1 MECPICCDSFNK
13 STRAPITCTNGEC
26 GYTACKAC
34 VRTFLTSTTKDASC
48 MNCGHKW
55 NQRFCVLSLNRS
67 FMAGDYR
74 VHRGKLLLDREV
86 SRLSES
92 MEAAGRYE
100 EVKSKEA
107 EKEEILRQRHELL
120 EQAESLLRQTYR
132 INNDIAKLERRPEKT
147 ERKKFVMPCVSETCR
162 GFLSTQ
168 YKCEICKLY
177 TCPDCFE
184 IIGPSK
190 EVPHT
195 CTEEAKASATL
206 IRQETRACPTC
217 GIRISKISGCDQMW
231 CTECHTAFSWRTG
244 QVETGVVHNPHF
256 YQYQRQAK
264 EEGRDGT
271 GQRALTMCNGQMPSY
286 HELQTYCLRPLR
298 RYAQLEEGH
307 PKMDWCDK
315 AWFAEEVSA
324 IDNWAMQAH
333 RVISHLIYNDLRSL
347 ERRVRAEG
355 NTEKL
360 RVRYI
365 VGEITKDE
373 MHDDLLRRDKV
384 RRRASEFVD
393 LYNLL
398 RTAGTEAFRSMVN
411 ARTDDPKLLLETC
424 QTARKDIEWLREYMI
439 HQLDIISVTY
449 NCSVPDLEPCWR
461 TLGRK
466 ARLSD
471 VRKKEAG
478 TVDQDDASVV
488 GEEENV
494 VVGASGVTA

>member
-1 MECPICCDSFNK
+1 
-13 STRAPITCTNGEC
+13 
-26 GYTACKAC
+26 
-34 VRTFLTSTTKDASC
+34 
-48 MNCGHKW
+48 
-55 NQRFCVLSLNRS
+55 
-67 FMAGDYR
+67 
-74 VHRGKLLLDREV
+74 
-86 SRLSES
+86 

-244 QVETGVVHNPHF
+244 QIETGVVHNPHF

-264 EEGRDGT
+264 EEGRAET

-286 HELQTYCLRPLR
+286 HELQSYCLRPLR
-298 RYAQLEEGH
+298 RYVQLDEGH

-365 VGEITKDE
+365 VGEITKDD

-439 HQLDIISVTY
+439 HQLDIISATY
-449 NCSVPDLEPCWR
+449 NCSVPDLAPGWR

-478 TVDQDDASVV
+478 MADQDDAMAAEE
-488 GEEENV
+488 EEENV
-494 VVGASGVTA
+494 VVCASGVTA

>member
-55 NQRFCVLSLNRS
+55 NQRFCVLNLNRS
-67 FMAGDYR
+67 FMVGDYR
-74 VHRGKLLLDREV
+74 DHRGKLLLDREV
-86 SRLSES
+86 SRLPES

-100 EVKSKEA
+100 EVKEKEA
-107 EKEEILRQRHELL
+107 EREEILRQRRELL
-120 EQAESLLRQTYR
+120 EQAEALLHQSYGISRQISR
-132 INNDIAKLERRPEKT
+132 LERRPEKA

-184 IIGPSK
+184 IIGASK

-264 EEGRDGT
+264 EEGRAGA

-286 HELQTYCLRPLR
+286 HELQSYCLRPLR
-298 RYAQLEEGH
+298 RYAQLEDGH
-307 PKMDWCDK
+307 AKMEWCDK
-315 AWFAEEVSA
+315 AWFTEEVA
-324 IDNWAMQAH
+324 AMDTWAMQSH
-333 RVISHLIYNDLRSL
+333 RVISHLIYSDLRPL
-347 ERRVRAEG
+347 ERRIRAEDD
-355 NTEKL
+355 TEKL

-365 VGEITKDE
+365 VGEISKEE

-384 RRRASEFVD
+384 RRRSSEMVD

-424 QTARKDIEWLREYMI
+424 QTARKDIEWLREYMAE
-439 HQLDIISVTY
+439 QLDIISATY
-449 NCSVPDLEPCWR
+449 NCSVPDLTRDWR
-461 TLGRK
+461 TSMRK

-478 TVDQDDASVV
+478 TADQEDASIVA
-488 GEEENV
+488 EEENV
-494 VVGASGVTA
+494 VVGASEVTA

>member
-1 MECPICCDSFNK
+1 
-13 STRAPITCTNGEC
+13 
-26 GYTACKAC
+26 
-34 VRTFLTSTTKDASC
+34 

-244 QVETGVVHNPHF
+244 QIETGVVHNPHF

-264 EEGRDGT
+264 EEGRAET

-286 HELQTYCLRPLR
+286 HELQSYCLRPLR
-298 RYAQLEEGH
+298 RYVQLDEGH

-365 VGEITKDE
+365 VGEITKDD

-439 HQLDIISVTY
+439 HQLDIISATY
-449 NCSVPDLEPCWR
+449 NCSVPDLAPGWR

-478 TVDQDDASVV
+478 MADQDDAMAAEE
-488 GEEENV
+488 EEENV
-494 VVGASGVTA
+494 VVCASGVTA